1 MASAPAA
8 NRARSTRETWLLTN
22 VLEPIMGNMMTSV
35 SDATPAS
42 ISRLTAYSSLPV
54 AIDEAEP
61 SDDWVVELL
70 KTLRAASSDFGSRV
84 RATAD
89 GGVSFQQARFCA
101 LLAGTVAPALA
112 KADDSRLSP
121 VGLGPPVD
129 DWPQVRLAIRNAMRH
144 ADSVRHRIIR
154 RAGEIV
160 TAADTLTDEMQDL
173 GMDSRE
179 AMSSAALTAGWR
191 FWGR

>member
-1 MASAPAA
+1 
-8 NRARSTRETWLLTN
+8 
-22 VLEPIMGNMMTSV
+22 MGNMMTSV

-101 LLAGTVAPALA
+101 RYWLA
-112 KADDSRLSP
+112 RLRRRWLKLTIAGYRRS
-121 VGLGPPVD
+121 GWDRRWTIGR
-129 DWPQVRLAIRNAMRH
+129 RL
-144 ADSVRHRIIR
+144 
-154 RAGEIV
+154 
-160 TAADTLTDEMQDL
+160 
-173 GMDSRE
+173 
-179 AMSSAALTAGWR
+179 GWR
-191 FWGR
+191 SATRCDMPTRYGTALFDVQGKS